1 MEWIYS
7 FMERLAALAVIGF
20 TGEALLP
27 RGGLRSSA
35 KASAVLASAALCCG
49 ANFEAAG
56 EGIESAIGEKGAG
69 MYGKAG
75 RTRVW
80 QAAHRAYRTHEKG

>member
-7 FMERLAALAVIGF
+7 FMERLAGLAVIGF

-35 KASAVLASAALCCG
+35 KRALSLLLLLYAAEPILKLL
-49 ANFEAAG
+49 
-56 EGIESAIGEKGAG
+56 EKG
-69 MYGKAG
+69 
-75 RTRVW
+75 
-80 QAAHRAYRTHEKG
+80 

>member
-7 FMERLAALAVIGF
+7 FMERLAALAGIGF

-35 KASAVLASAALCCG
+35 KRALSLLLLLYAAEPILKLL
-49 ANFEAAG
+49 
-56 EGIESAIGEKGAG
+56 EKG
-69 MYGKAG
+69 
-75 RTRVW
+75 
-80 QAAHRAYRTHEKG
+80 

>member
-7 FMERLAALAVIGF
+7 FMERF

-35 KASAVLASAALCCG
+35 KRALSLLLLLYAAEPILKLL
-49 ANFEAAG
+49 
-56 EGIESAIGEKGAG
+56 EKG
-69 MYGKAG
+69 
-75 RTRVW
+75 
-80 QAAHRAYRTHEKG
+80 

>member
-27 RGGLRSSA
+27 RGGLRSRA
-35 KASAVLASAALCCG
+35 KRALSLLLLLYAAEPILKLL
-49 ANFEAAG
+49 
-56 EGIESAIGEKGAG
+56 EKG
-69 MYGKAG
+69 
-75 RTRVW
+75 
-80 QAAHRAYRTHEKG
+80 